1 MATPTHTS
9 LACHLSPP
17 VIKYKLLEHRG
28 WLALSSVFPARMGQS
43 TQLDEGLLSTCKD
56 LSSWTALTF
65 QRRAGISE
73 HVVSLLHAAPSPR
86 PEGEKNDRSR
96 TESAGRQ
103 WMRAGFLLNTGS
115 AEHPVAGPTP
125 QAHLPPFLPHPP
137 DSSLPPS
144 SCRPTQPSPHQRPP
158 AYPKSISDRSPDSQV

>member
-1 MATPTHTS
+1 M
-9 LACHLSPP
+9 CHLSPP

-28 WLALSSVFPARMGQS
+28 WLVLSSVFPARMGQS
-43 TQLDEGLLSTCKD
+43 THFFDEGLLSTRKD

-96 TESAGRQ
+96 TESTGRQ
-103 WMRAGFLLNTGS
+103 WMSAGFLLNTGS
-115 AEHPVAGPTP
+115 AEHPVAGPTL
-125 QAHLPPFLPHPP
+125 QAHLPPFLPHHPG
-137 DSSLPPS
+137 SSPAR
-144 SCRPTQPSPHQRPP
+144 SCHPTQPSSHQHPP

>member
-1 MATPTHTS
+1 M
-9 LACHLSPP
+9 CHLSPP

-28 WLALSSVFPARMGQS
+28 WLVLSSVFPARMGQS
-43 TQLDEGLLSTCKD
+43 TQPDEGVLSTCKD

-96 TESAGRQ
+96 TESMGRQ
-103 WMRAGFLLNTGS
+103 WMSAGFLLNTGS

-125 QAHLPPFLPHPP
+125 QAHLPPFLPHHPG
-137 DSSLPPS
+137 SSPAR
-144 SCRPTQPSPHQRPP
+144 SCHPTQPSPHQHPP

>member
-1 MATPTHTS
+1 M
-9 LACHLSPP
+9 
-17 VIKYKLLEHRG
+17 
-28 WLALSSVFPARMGQS
+28 SSVFPARMGQS

-125 QAHLPPFLPHPP
+125 QAHLPPFLPHHP

-144 SCRPTQPSPHQRPP
+144 SCRPTQPSPHQLGEGTEGQASLGVVP
-158 AYPKSISDRSPDSQV
+158 AVLTGAGAWVPLALTRVPSSS